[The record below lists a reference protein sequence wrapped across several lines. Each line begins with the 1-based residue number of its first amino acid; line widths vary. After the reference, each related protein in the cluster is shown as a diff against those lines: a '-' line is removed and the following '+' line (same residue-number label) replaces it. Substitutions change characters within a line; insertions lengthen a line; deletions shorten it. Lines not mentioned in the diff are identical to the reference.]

1 MPNRPRGT
9 LAARL
14 VRLEDRTAPRPGDD
28 REQVT
33 VYLPRTDGDTQ
44 PCGVLSEDR
53 WTRFVLYDAS
63 RPDTLLPP
71 GR

>member
-14 VRLEDRTAPRPGDD
+14 VRLEDRTAPGPGDD
-28 REQVT
+28 RGQVT
-33 VYLPRTDGDTQ
+33 VYLPRKDGDTQ

-53 WTRFVLYDAS
+53 WTRVVLYDAS
-63 RPDTLLPP
+63 QPDTILAPD
-71 GR
+71 R